1 MTPIEML
8 EEMNLRREYSV
19 VARSWLDE
27 DEGEIVR
34 SDAVFEDMAGA
45 EELRKLLEQFKKP
58 DGKPSY
64 TEVKIAVRYCTDWSC
79 EVESNG

>member
-1 MTPIEML
+1 ML

-19 VARSWLDE
+19 VARSWLD
-27 DEGEIVR
+27 DDKGGIVR
-34 SDAVFEDMAGA
+34 SDAVFEDIAGA

-64 TEVKIAVRYCTDWSC
+64 TEVKIAVRYVTDWSC

>member
-1 MTPIEML
+1 MSSIEML
-8 EEMNLRREYSV
+8 EEMNLRPEYSV

-27 DEGEIVR
+27 DEGAIVR

-58 DGKPSY
+58 DGSPSY
-64 TEVKIAVRYCTDWSC
+64 TEVKVALRWVTDWST
-79 EVESNG
+79 EVDT